1 MSLSNMDTNAKA
13 LNDLLTKAVQEN
25 KRNYADQ
32 WAKLAKFPT
41 QYIGIQFT
49 DWDVEDIRRMVQSR
63 IESAI
68 ANRLDVME
76 FAEDEN
82 GNPDGVKNY
91 QEMLITIA
99 SDIANDISE
108 LVFGIAEK
116 ELDEELNLR
125 VTKMITEG
133 HKED

>member
-1 MSLSNMDTNAKA
+1 MSLFNEDSIVTDAMLMNNWKTY
-13 LNDLLTKAVQEN
+13 T
-25 KRNYADQ
+25 RN
-32 WAKLAKFPT
+32 
-41 QYIGIQFT
+41 IQFT
-49 DWDVEDIRRMVQSR
+49 DWDASDLRRMVQSR
-63 IESAI
+63 MESAI

-108 LVFGIAEK
+108 LTFEIAKK

-133 HKED
+133 RTED

>member
-49 DWDVEDIRRMVQSR
+49 DWDVEDIRRMVQWS
-63 IESAI
+63 
-68 ANRLDVME
+68 L
-76 FAEDEN
+76 
-82 GNPDGVKNY
+82 
-91 QEMLITIA
+91 L
-99 SDIANDISE
+99 
-108 LVFGIAEK
+108 
-116 ELDEELNLR
+116 
-125 VTKMITEG
+125 KMRMVIRMVL
-133 HKED
+133 KIIKRCL

>member
-1 MSLSNMDTNAKA
+1 MSLSSMDTNAKA
-13 LNDLLTKAVQEN
+13 LNNILTRAIQEN
-25 KRNYADQ
+25 KRNYAEQ
-32 WAKLAKFPT
+32 YMKLAQNMNIK
-41 QYIGIQFT
+41 FT
-49 DWDVEDIRRMVQSR
+49 DWDAEDIRRMVQSR

-68 ANRLDVME
+68 TNRLDVME

-108 LVFGIAEK
+108 LTFEIAKK

>member
-1 MSLSNMDTNAKA
+1 MSLSSMDANAKA
-13 LNDLLTKAVQEN
+13 LNDLLTKAIQEN
-25 KRNYADQ
+25 KRNYAEQ
-32 WAKLAKFPT
+32 CVEFAPNMN
-41 QYIGIQFT
+41 IQFT
-49 DWDVEDIRRMVQSR
+49 DWDASDLKRMVQSR
-63 IESAI
+63 MNVAI
-68 ANRLDVME
+68 SNRLDVME

-108 LVFGIAEK
+108 LVFEIAK
-116 ELDEELNLR
+116 AELDKELNLR
-125 VTKMITEG
+125 VTKMIAEG